1 MFTDSEKFR
10 HLGLLAMSMLIILT
24 VVINQFM

>member
-1 MFTDSEKFR
+1 MFTESEKFR
-10 HLGLLAMSMLIILT
+10 HLGLMALSGLIILT